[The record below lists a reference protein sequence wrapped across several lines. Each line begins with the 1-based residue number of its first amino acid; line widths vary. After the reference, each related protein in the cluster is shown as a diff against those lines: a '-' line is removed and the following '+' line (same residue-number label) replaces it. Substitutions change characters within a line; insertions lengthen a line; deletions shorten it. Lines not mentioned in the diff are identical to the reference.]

1 MVCCDCTLTMTSA
14 PLIRQVLIDVI
25 CLIFG
30 NYPLYLDKP
39 ALRTTI
45 IPVLLC
51 CVSVMI
57 FLVSHFVIDQVE
69 IENSSLPLS
78 VFKLIILSL
87 DSYTLYFSFTT
98 KKNFQ
103 ENCNFNQNIF
113 PLFQGIRKLW
123 FGLH

>member
-87 DSYTLYFSFTT
+87 
-98 KKNFQ
+98 
-103 ENCNFNQNIF
+103 
-113 PLFQGIRKLW
+113 
-123 FGLH
+123 